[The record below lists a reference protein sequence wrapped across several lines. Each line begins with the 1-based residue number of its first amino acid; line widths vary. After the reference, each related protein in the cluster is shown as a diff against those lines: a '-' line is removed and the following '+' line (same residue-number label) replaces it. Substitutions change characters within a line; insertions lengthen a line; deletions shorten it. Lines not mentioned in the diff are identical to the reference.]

1 MKDKELDQMLKK
13 ALTQDIRDDET
24 KIKFEMGDYSMKKR
38 KTYIKPAVALV
49 ACAAL
54 VVGVAYGDVPGK
66 IMNNNTVS
74 TNSGTSAPGEKE
86 SVVNSFAVKVK
97 AAEVQKLEKGK
108 EIPVISEKD
117 SDGAVWGGDEKTKE
131 IDYLISCPIIIEGDQ
146 IDTIT
151 YSVNHGGFRVVEP
164 EKNSYVLSGDKYDDD
179 EGKIGDF
186 EVKSK
191 VKMVKN
197 FYSTFTIAAK
207 SQQKAVIYLYDYK
220 KVTKNVFEKMWNTD
234 SDDNVY
240 LEKLVE
246 GRNAAFDNLTVTCKI
261 TYKDGTSE
269 NVDIAV
275 KEKIMTY
282 KEAYHGKGDKKIK
295 MLSDEKSYFTT
306 FELK

>member
-1 MKDKELDQMLKK
+1 
-13 ALTQDIRDDET
+13 
-24 KIKFEMGDYSMKKR
+24 MKKR

-49 ACAAL
+49 ACAAV
-54 VVGVAYGDVPGK
+54 VVGVAYGDVTGK

-74 TNSGTSAPGEKE
+74 TNSGTSAPGKKE

-108 EIPVISEKD
+108 ETPVISEKD
-117 SDGAVWGGDEKTKE
+117 SDGAVWDGDEKTQE
-131 IDYLISCPIIIEGDQ
+131 IYYLISCPIIIEGDR

-220 KVTKNVFEKMWNTD
+220 KVPKNVFEKMWNTD

-295 MLSDEKSYFTT
+295 MLSDEKSHFTT

>member
-54 VVGVAYGDVPGK
+54 VVGVAYWDVPGK

-108 EIPVISEKD
+108 ETPVISEKD
-117 SDGAVWGGDEKTKE
+117 SDGAVWDGDEKTKE
-131 IDYLISCPIIIEGDQ
+131 IDYLISCPIIIEGDR

-220 KVTKNVFEKMWNTD
+220 KVPKNVFEKMWNTD

-295 MLSDEKSYFTT
+295 MLSDEKSHFTT

>member
-13 ALTQDIRDDET
+13 ALTPSIKDDET
-24 KIKFEMGDYSMKKR
+24 KIRFEMEDCVMRKKR
-38 KTYIKPAVALV
+38 NYIKPAVALV

-54 VVGVAYGDVPGK
+54 VVGISYGDVPGK

-74 TNSGTSAPGEKE
+74 TNSGTFAPGKKE

-108 EIPVISEKD
+108 ETPVISEKD
-117 SDGAVWGGDEKTKE
+117 SDGAVWDGDDETKE

-151 YSVNHGGFRVVEP
+151 YSVNHGGFRVAEP
-164 EKNSYVLSGDKYDDD
+164 EKNSYVLSGDKSNDD

-191 VKMVKN
+191 VKMVN
-197 FYSTFTIAAK
+197 NCYSTFTIAAK
-207 SQQKAVIYLYDYK
+207 SQQEAVIYLYDYK
-220 KVTKNVFEKMWNTD
+220 KVSKNVYEKIWNTD
-234 SDDNVY
+234 SDEDRS
-240 LEKLVE
+240 LEKIVE
-246 GRNAAFDNLTVTCKI
+246 GRNEAFDNQTVTCKI

-282 KEAYHGKGDKKIK
+282 KEAFHGKVDKKIK
-295 MLSDEKSYFTT
+295 MLSDKKSNFTT

>member
-108 EIPVISEKD
+108 ETPVISEKD
-117 SDGAVWGGDEKTKE
+117 SDGAIWGGDEKTKE
-131 IDYLISCPIIIEGDQ
+131 IDYLISCPIIIEGDR

-220 KVTKNVFEKMWNTD
+220 KVPKNVFEKMWNIF
-234 SDDNVY
+234 
-240 LEKLVE
+240 
-246 GRNAAFDNLTVTCKI
+246 G
-261 TYKDGTSE
+261 
-269 NVDIAV
+269 
-275 KEKIMTY
+275 
-282 KEAYHGKGDKKIK
+282 EAC
-295 MLSDEKSYFTT
+295 
-306 FELK
+306 

>member
-54 VVGVAYGDVPGK
+54 VVGVAYSDVPGK

-74 TNSGTSAPGEKE
+74 TNSGTSAPGKKE

-108 EIPVISEKD
+108 ETPVISEKD
-117 SDGAVWGGDEKTKE
+117 SDGAVWDGDEKTKE
-131 IDYLISCPIIIEGDQ
+131 IDYLISCPIIIEGDR

-220 KVTKNVFEKMWNTD
+220 KVPKNVFEKMWNTD

-295 MLSDEKSYFTT
+295 MLSDEKSHFTT